1 MKKTLIFL
9 SLVSILSYSKKDFR
23 LKLKSDL
30 EVTVNN
36 GQYTGI
42 VYRPLDLKVYTLNNK
57 LNFFVKIRG
66 QRDDIRMPDE
76 VYRHEKITP
85 KSLISPELKKEYKVR
100 VAKGN
105 DSQEDYDIL
114 GGLGKNH
121 YHSPHEHDSQDS
133 DHDHDG
139 VNDEPHEHEH
149 DPNMLNLENYVQV
162 KPVKEDNDI
171 QAKLGFG
178 YNPTKYIKT
187 KFTFFPLSYNGDE
200 RRYHS
205 SLIAE
210 YEHNILVKNNLSLA
224 FRPKFTTFN
233 FYKPLLAE
241 LRTDVRYKYDED
253 TVISAS
259 MYNALQLKA
268 IKEKRNFKNSI
279 QLTYDKN
286 KEKRRFH
293 EFWEILDH
301 EHEKLEQLKVD
312 FRFSHEGSYLLN
324 PLKNAKLKYDQL
336 DNVYDSQFKFIYK
349 KPNFM
354 VQGLE
359 FTNELKIKNYIET
372 TKSSGRKYI
381 VKSTLYRQEGDNT
394 PKEEILKLDFRKPN
408 NSSIRHQN
416 EDKSVYEDY
425 YYYGKDGKR
434 YIVIERGESTNPDK
448 YQDTEITKNIV
459 SIENKTKYKYKEIEV
474 TNKFELEKD
483 LTGDRTVI
491 YNDLKLS
498 YEKKL
503 PYGFK
508 VKPFIGNLYAPLF
521 DSEGLGLHYSLIKL
535 GFDVSNYYSYD
546 GLKFKVGLEAQTKI
560 QVRKAKDK
568 YVADE
573 NKDEANKWVSGAE
586 LDLKP
591 YVNAEYT
598 FKNNIKLFGKA
609 EVPIV
614 FSKNAISV
622 ASENKFEK
630 VEDNFTFKYFKAIL
644 KAGIKYEW

>member
-76 VYRHEKITP
+76 VYRHEKANPNNLMT
-85 KSLISPELKKEYKVR
+85 EEEVNKKYKHI
-100 VAKGN
+100 ANGN
-105 DSQEDYDIL
+105 NTESGYDVL
-114 GGLGKNH
+114 GGLNKDH

-149 DPNMLNLENYVQV
+149 DPNMLNLENYVNT

-224 FRPKFTTFN
+224 VRPKFTTFN

-372 TKSSGRKYI
+372 TKTSGRKYNMTS
-381 VKSTLYRQEGDNT
+381 KLYIDKDQEKGDFPDFT
-394 PKEEILKLDFRKPN
+394 KPDKISLK
-408 NSSIRHQN
+408 HYN

-425 YYYGKDGKR
+425 YYYDKDGKR

-568 YVADE
+568 YVTDE

-598 FKNNIKLFGKA
+598 FKNNIKVFGKA